1 MAPANAAG
9 WRGFPSAALRP
20 AAAIRGPLGARLA
33 EHSREGCV
41 CPPQRTE
48 GLGLPTGLTRD
59 RENRMYSLFYII
71 GVVVV
76 ALVIINLIA

>member
-1 MAPANAAG
+1 M
-9 WRGFPSAALRP
+9 
-20 AAAIRGPLGARLA
+20 
-33 EHSREGCV
+33 
-41 CPPQRTE
+41 
-48 GLGLPTGLTRD
+48 GLPTGLTRD